1 VFDLAQRFL
10 FEAQHAGV
18 GDSDALVS
26 PPLDNAVRLFKQNL
40 FANSPPNVYDLPHLL
55 PTIVSQ
61 LQPPKQNHEQLTG
74 IVVLVVEHLTL
85 VQIHYLAEREK
96 HFQRIQAKLAED
108 WVVVLQAQVRHVHL
122 DFFRHSMV
130 FAKLLTDLEEAGLN
144 LLFYAR
150 VELLLHILDL
160 KLLALK
166 LLQRLVVVL
175 PRHLVLVNRFA

>member
-1 VFDLAQRFL
+1 
-10 FEAQHAGV
+10 
-18 GDSDALVS
+18 
-26 PPLDNAVRLFKQNL
+26 
-40 FANSPPNVYDLPHLL
+40 
-55 PTIVSQ
+55 
-61 LQPPKQNHEQLTG
+61 
-74 IVVLVVEHLTL
+74 
-85 VQIHYLAEREK
+85 
-96 HFQRIQAKLAED
+96 
-108 WVVVLQAQVRHVHL
+108 
-122 DFFRHSMV
+122 MV